1 MHGPFLC
8 SSCRKNSKHFN
19 KHIRHMEM
27 DSRFLTTNICAM
39 TQLHRIIRY
48 ANNKIRYILAR
59 TQPVLL
65 NIDYGKGI

>member
-1 MHGPFLC
+1 MAHWNGPEVSNC
-8 SSCRKNSKHFN
+8 SYVYVP
-19 KHIRHMEM
+19 
-27 DSRFLTTNICAM
+27 M

-65 NIDYGKGI
+65 NIDDGKGI